1 VEAAAEERASG
12 SPNEKGGAGAS
23 PDEPNEPE
31 EDGPEEPEESKGG
44 RSMTS
49 TKPPA
54 PQNAY
59 SDLEKRKNHS
69 SIAYSL
75 WTDLARGRIGEL
87 RDPGLVPLQSL
98 TVEELA
104 PLAARAPVEKM
115 AIALPQSVGREGHE
129 LVGSLPHTLERL
141 GYAFE
146 SQISSVS
153 GNFQRRGPVN
163 CLKVMGHVAYVGI
176 KIDQAYGTAS
186 SHIGEEFT
194 IIAQDDDQ
202 TTNGHRF
209 DNSGF
214 VNASPCQTGQ
224 LPHEVLDKGEI
235 VVHTGHSSGDDK
247 PAFPA

>member
-1 VEAAAEERASG
+1 VALLGLGLVVA
-12 SPNEKGGAGAS
+12 PAGAS
-23 PDEPNEPE
+23 PA
-31 EDGPEEPEESKGG
+31 SSSSS
-44 RSMTS
+44 R
-49 TKPPA
+49 A
-54 PQNAY
+54 VAY
-59 SDLEKRKNHS
+59 
-69 SIAYSL
+69 
-75 WTDLARGRIGEL
+75 G
-87 RDPGLVPLQSL
+87 
-98 TVEELA
+98 
-104 PLAARAPVEKM
+104 
-115 AIALPQSVGREGHE
+115 
-129 LVGSLPHTLERL
+129 VGSAVSDVAAKQFVFKAVGFGDGGKAR

-146 SQISSVS
+146 SQISSVF
-153 GNFQRRGPVN
+153 GDFQLRGPVN